1 MNAQIYRAPSE
12 DSHGSEEGVVSPAMT
27 KQSTVTGGH
36 DSVFDTRTLGGPV
49 ALEQHRSAS
58 TVTKIQ
64 RPETTKTFV
73 EKFRSLSYFPQLGF
87 HALLLTQI
95 PAGE

>member
-1 MNAQIYRAPSE
+1 MNVQIYRAPSE
-12 DSHGSEEGVVSPAMT
+12 DSHESEDSVVSPTMT

-73 EKFRSLSYFPQLGF
+73 EKFRSLSCFLQIEF
-87 HALLLTQI
+87 HRFLLTQI
-95 PAGE
+95 PVG